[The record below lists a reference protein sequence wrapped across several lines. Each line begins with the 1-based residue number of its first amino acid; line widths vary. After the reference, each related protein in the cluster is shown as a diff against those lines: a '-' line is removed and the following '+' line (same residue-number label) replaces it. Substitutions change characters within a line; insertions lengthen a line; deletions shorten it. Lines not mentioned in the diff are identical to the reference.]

1 MAKKGRI
8 GLDIGST
15 AVRAVELLGSPPT
28 VVRASQVALPA
39 GAVESGE
46 VRDPG
51 AVSDALHKLWSEGGF
66 KGRQVYLG
74 VGNQRVVVREIRPY
88 LPEKELRSSLG
99 FQVQE
104 FIPMPVDDAVLDYHT
119 IGEFEQD
126 DRKML
131 RMLLVAAQRSM
142 VDLVVQ
148 AVSGARLEP
157 LGIDL
162 VPFALVRS
170 VGASDPGLDLE
181 EGQVEEAIVDI
192 GAHVTNI
199 VVHGRG
205 ETRFVRI
212 LPSGGRDITVA
223 IARSAGI
230 EDDVAERLKRGQ
242 EVEDAPSPQQVRQ
255 AALQRA
261 AAFVDEV
268 RSSLEFYTAQAKE
281 VQIGR
286 VKVTGGG
293 SRLEGLFELM
303 RQRIP
308 VPVEPGA
315 VFGNVA
321 PPAGSGRRRG
331 RGAAP
336 GRRDRVG
343 PAGGGLVSRVNLLP
357 SEIKKGQETRRRFVL
372 FVLAGIALI
381 LLVIAFWFFQSM
393 RLSDVQSDIDAQ
405 EQTNA
410 SLQQEINGLQ
420 KYEQLQTEAQQE
432 QQLLDTAYANEVSFS
447 GMLLDVSKVDPVRH
461 LPHELRLDPGAADGR
476 CRVDVILEHQYDDHD
491 VRGHDVVLRGDP
503 ALRIAEHLAEPAGVG
518 PRVGEPVDLERHRRL
533 RGRRGLP
540 VRHIGRPHPGR
551 PHATRRGRS
560 GGFGW
565 ITSARPYSRSSEPS
579 CSRSCSWCS
588 SCCRRWA
595 RSRRPRRTSRPP

>member
-1 MAKKGRI
+1 MAKGRI

-15 AVRAVELLGSPPT
+15 AVRAAELSAGTQPT
-28 VVRASQVALPA
+28 VVRAAQGPLPP
-39 GAVESGE
+39 GAVENGE
-46 VRDPG
+46 VRDPP
-51 AVSDALHKLWSEGGF
+51 AVSDALRELWKRGGF
-66 KGRQVYLG
+66 SSGQVWLG
-74 VGNQRVVVREIRPY
+74 VGNQRVVVREIALPF
-88 LPEKELRSSLG
+88 LPEKELKASLSL
-99 FQVQE
+99 QVQE
-104 FIPMPVDDAVLDYHT
+104 FIPMPVDEAVLDYDP

-170 VGASDPGLDLE
+170 IGASDRGLDLE

-223 IARSAGI
+223 IARSAGV

-321 PPAGSGRRRG
+321 HQLDQADV
-331 RGAAP
+331 AA
-336 GRRDRVG
+336 
-343 PAGGGLVSRVNLLP
+343 
-357 SEIKKGQETRRRFVL
+357 
-372 FVLAGIALI
+372 
-381 LLVIAFWFFQSM
+381 
-393 RLSDVQSDIDAQ
+393 
-405 EQTNA
+405 
-410 SLQQEINGLQ
+410 
-420 KYEQLQTEAQQE
+420 
-432 QQLLDTAYANEVSFS
+432 
-447 GMLLDVSKVDPVRH
+447 
-461 LPHELRLDPGAADGR
+461 
-476 CRVDVILEHQYDDHD
+476 
-491 VRGHDVVLRGDP
+491 
-503 ALRIAEHLAEPAGVG
+503 AEPLLADLRRAG
-518 PRVGEPVDLERHRRL
+518 
-533 RGRRGLP
+533 
-540 VRHIGRPHPGR
+540 
-551 PHATRRGRS
+551 
-560 GGFGW
+560 
-565 ITSARPYSRSSEPS
+565 
-579 CSRSCSWCS
+579 
-588 SCCRRWA
+588 
-595 RSRRPRRTSRPP
+595 